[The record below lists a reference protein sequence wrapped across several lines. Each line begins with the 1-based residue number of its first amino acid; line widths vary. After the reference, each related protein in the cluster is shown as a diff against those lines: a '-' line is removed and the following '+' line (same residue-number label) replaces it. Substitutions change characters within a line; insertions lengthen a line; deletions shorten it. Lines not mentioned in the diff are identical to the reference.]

1 MKITRL
7 MLLMILNLA
16 SLNVAKRIGVFA
28 PGNIIIGGLFPI
40 HTVVEQPGN
49 FSDLQTAC
57 TILSPAGLAHS
68 LAMIQAVETA
78 NLSPALTH
86 LGITLGYHIH
96 DTCSDVTTALRATK
110 DFTGDCTSGTDT
122 SQYVRPVNAVIGA
135 YHSETSI
142 AVARELNLQLIPQIS
157 YASTADILSDKS
169 RFPGFL
175 RTVPSDV
182 HQTSAM
188 VQLLSERKWTWVGFL
203 TTDGDYGRA
212 ALDSFVSQ
220 ATKAGICVAFTEILP
235 DSLSNKHKLEATITH
250 TVHTIHTNPKVRVI
264 VSFAKPEHMKSVFSL
279 LMELSADQRL
289 WIASDNWSMAGDVLS
304 PEQLERV
311 GWVLGFSFKN
321 KNITNFEEFVKRLEL
336 NSEVQRNNSFLKEFY
351 SSFATSVNASETVN
365 AVVSTSA
372 DKLIASAQVG
382 VVFSVQMAVNAIAQA
397 VALICKNDCMASGP
411 VIHQELLSALRTRSF
426 ELDGVFYEFNEDGDI
441 NLGYDVSLWNTDG
454 GNVETL
460 NVVSH
465 YQLSDS
471 SLNTTTLTLSL
482 VSKCSNSCEPGQFKK
497 SAEGQYTC
505 CYECIDCAENQ
516 YTNNTDMDQCYSCDV
531 NSEWAESGSS
541 VCKKKEVEFFS
552 WSDPFAV
559 VLVSLSVLGVV
570 VVFAVSVLF
579 LQHRGSP
586 VVKAAGGSL
595 CQLILVSLSGSFA
608 SAVLFVGKPTA
619 LQCKVRQV
627 LYGLSF
633 TVCVSCI
640 LVKSL
645 KILLAF
651 HMNLILKQLLHR
663 LYKPYTIVSM
673 CVALQGVT
681 CACWLILKSPKMTS
695 TVFLRSILEECDEG
709 SYVAFGVMLGY
720 VALLALVC
728 FVFAFQG
735 RKLPQKYNE
744 AKFITFGM
752 LTYLIAWIIFIPT
765 YVNTRGKYLPAV
777 EMIVILISSYAVLS
791 CHFLPKCYI
800 ILFRKTQNTRDA
812 FVRSI
817 YEYSKRTVGNL
828 RPPQTEKNAQ
838 KTPYATSNPSF
849 VSENMT

>member
-1 MKITRL
+1 
-7 MLLMILNLA
+7 MI
-16 SLNVAKRIGVFA
+16 
-28 PGNIIIGGLFPI
+28 
-40 HTVVEQPGN
+40 H
-49 FSDLQTAC
+49 
-57 TILSPAGLAHS
+57 
-68 LAMIQAVETA
+68 AVESA

-110 DFTGDCTSGTDT
+110 DFTDDCTSGTNT
-122 SQYVRPVNAVIGA
+122 SQYIRPVKAVIGA

-142 AVARELNLQLIPQIS
+142 AVARMLNLQLIPQIS

-212 ALDSFVSQ
+212 ALDSFISQ

-235 DSLSNKHKLEATITH
+235 DSLSDKHKLEATVSH
-250 TVHTIHTNPKVRVI
+250 TVRTIQTNPTVRVI

-289 WIASDNWSMAGDVLS
+289 WIASDNWSTAGDVLS
-304 PEQLERV
+304 PDQLERV

-321 KNITNFEEFVKRLEL
+321 KNIANFEEYVKHLKL
-336 NSEVQRNNSFLKEFY
+336 NSDAQRNNSFLKEFY
-351 SSFATSVNASETVN
+351 SSFATSVNASEAN
-365 AVVSTSA
+365 VSATT

-397 VALICKNDCMASGP
+397 VALICKDIDCMASGA
-411 VIHQELLSALRTRSF
+411 VKHQELLSVLRTRSF
-426 ELDGVFYEFNEDGDI
+426 ELDGISYVFNKDGDI

-454 GNVETL
+454 INMETL

-465 YQLSDS
+465 YHPSDS
-471 SLNTTTLTLSL
+471 SLNTTALTLSL
-482 VSKCSNSCEPGQFKK
+482 VSKCSNSCEPGKFKK
-497 SAEGQYTC
+497 SAEGQHTC

-516 YTNNTDMDQCYSCDV
+516 YTNNTDMDQCYSCEV

-541 VCKKKEVEFFS
+541 ACKKKEVEFFS

-579 LQHRGSP
+579 LQHQGSP

-595 CQLILVSLSGSFA
+595 CHLILVSLSGSFA
-608 SAVLFVGKPTA
+608 SAMLFVGKPTDV
-619 LQCKVRQV
+619 QCKVRQV

-651 HMNLILKQLLHR
+651 HMNLMLKQLLRR

-673 CVALQGVT
+673 CVAFQVVT
-681 CACWLILKSPKMTS
+681 CACWLILKSPKTTS
-695 TVFLRSILEECDEG
+695 TVFLRSVLEECDEG

-752 LTYLIAWIIFIPT
+752 LIYLIAWIIFIPT
-765 YVNTRGKYLPAV
+765 YVNTKGKYLSAV

-791 CHFLPKCYI
+791 CHFLPKCYV
-800 ILFRKTQNTRDA
+800 ILFRKTQNTKDA
-812 FVRSI
+812 FVKSI

-828 RPPQTEKNAQ
+828 RPPQREKNSQ
-838 KTPYATSNPSF
+838 KSTYATSNPSF
-849 VSENMT
+849 VPENMT